1 MTKKNPMDALSDISI
16 MVRKKLE
23 NSHGFTAFIITYS
36 AGGNYM
42 TQIEPG
48 TTEQE
53 RTIAFSRM
61 VSWVKSQ
68 SSYMCVFGIHNS
80 ETREALIIAKTREE
94 MYHLTLNYTVRD
106 GQYIFAENSTNE
118 SNTEY
123 DNYINKI
130 YQIERS
136 VPCQRNQ
143 LPN

>member
-1 MTKKNPMDALSDISI
+1 
-16 MVRKKLE
+16 VR
-23 NSHGFTAFIITYS
+23 
-36 AGGNYM
+36 
-42 TQIEPG
+42 TQN
-48 TTEQE
+48 
-53 RTIAFSRM
+53 
-61 VSWVKSQ
+61 
-68 SSYMCVFGIHNS
+68 SYMCVFGIHNA

>member
-1 MTKKNPMDALSDISI
+1 MEYKKIVDALSDISLMI
-16 MVRKKLE
+16 KKKLE
-23 NSHGFTAFIITYS
+23 RSGGFTAFIITYS

-48 TTEQE
+48 TTDIEK
-53 RTIAFSRM
+53 RIAFSRM
-61 VSWVKSQ
+61 VSWVKTQ

-80 ETREALIIAKTREE
+80 GTQEALIIAKTLDTT
-94 MYHLTLNYTVRD
+94 YHLTLRYTFQ
-106 GQYIFAENSTNE
+106 GSQYIFMENIANE

-123 DNYINKI
+123 DSYLNQI

-136 VPCQRNQ
+136 MQCQRNQ